1 MVKKILLGSVLLAS
15 SLLSYSQN
23 FMVVAGWQLKGSE
36 SGFSTMKAF
45 DKECIDLVWSFDE
58 TTKSWK
64 AYSPK
69 NSLREKIEES
79 SSIGFLT
86 SIGMDSGF
94 WIKANGN
101 CIIDKENNISSNTS
115 EVIYQTNALW
125 PYTQSFSLDMIANK
139 SFKVWDEV
147 INFDASGEYKDDYVS
162 ISLQN
167 GILKFTYKDSCG
179 KTVHTT
185 EAKILAKDEQIGFIV
200 VSRSYDDN
208 EKEYYEYI
216 FPLINKNAQEQP
228 VDMSSKL
235 PYTFYRGSSYDI
247 SNKAGV
253 TYEKNGT
260 ISYFS
265 EDENY
270 YSHYSSE
277 NNFTI
282 EDGALVTKYEDI
294 SENFS
299 HHDMGKIQIV
309 FGVGDF
315 DILKT
320 TGEYTSKTA
329 LISYEDSNQTWQTL
343 DINSSMQTWQ
353 DIFKYTDNR
362 YGSGTYN
369 FDNHTVI
376 YDYME
381 DDSCQDNITFQ
392 ISQDGKKLTTCW
404 SNNLDHCETE
414 TLDNGY
420 IINSDKWEY
429 YDVVKTKPFL

>member
-1 MVKKILLGSVLLAS
+1 MKKKVLLGSILLAS

-23 FMVVAGWQLKGSE
+23 FMVVSGWQLKGSE
-36 SGFSTMKAF
+36 SGFQTMKAF

-69 NSLREKIEES
+69 IGLREKIEES
-79 SSIGFLT
+79 SSIGLLT

-101 CIIDKENNISSNTS
+101 CIIDKENNISSNTP

-125 PYTQSFSLDMIANK
+125 PYTKSFSLDMIANK

-147 INFDASGEYKDDYVS
+147 INFDASGKYKGNYVS

-167 GILKFTYKDSCG
+167 GILKYTYKDSCG
-179 KTVHTT
+179 KTVHTS
-185 EAKILAKDEQIGFIV
+185 EAKILAKDEQIGYIV

-208 EKEYYEYI
+208 AKEYHEYI
-216 FPLINKNAQEQP
+216 IPLINKDAQEQP

-247 SNKAGV
+247 SNKARV

-270 YSHYSSE
+270 YSYE

-282 EDGALVTKYEDI
+282 EDGALVTKDEDI

-299 HHDMGKIQIV
+299 YHDMEKIQIV
-309 FGVGDF
+309 FSIDDF

-329 LISYEDSNQTWQTL
+329 QIGYEDSNQTWQTL
-343 DINSSMQTWQ
+343 DINSSIQTWQ
-353 DIFKYTDNR
+353 DIFKYTNNR

-376 YDYME
+376 YDHME

-404 SNNLDHCETE
+404 NNNLDHCRTK
-414 TLDNGY
+414 TLDDGY
-420 IINSDKWEY
+420 IINSDKREY